1 MQANQVDIVIKWT
14 FPFFMQDMIQSMM
27 SPYFLLSLYLQ
38 VYHSNN
44 EPIPTAYVNT
54 YTTWSHS
61 TC

>member
-1 MQANQVDIVIKWT
+1 MQANQVGIIIKWT

-27 SPYFLLSLYLQ
+27 SPYYLLLSYLQ

-44 EPIPTAYVNT
+44 EPMPTAYVNT
-54 YTTWSHS
+54 CTWSHS